1 MVKLSRLAAAA
12 MSLIV
17 AASLLAPGIAFA
29 QLRDF
34 EGKVDSVSDSKI
46 IVDNRKGDKISFDKT
61 GETTVEGKATAWDAI
76 KKGDWVAVGSK
87 MMEKP
92 RKAYKVTVKDPPAD
106 SAVDE

>member
-1 MVKLSRLAAAA
+1 MIRMKRAAAIA
-12 MSLIV
+12 MSVLV
-17 AASLLAPGIAFA
+17 AAALLAPGMASA

-34 EGKVDSVSDSKI
+34 EGKVDSISESKI

-61 GETTVEGKATAWDAI
+61 ADTTVEGKATAWDAV

-92 RKAYKVTVKDPPAD
+92 RKAYKVTVKDAPAD
-106 SAVDE
+106 AAVDE